1 MRPTLIAGL
10 LFSLFAGPIEAANL
24 SARSMSWRG
33 NGSSVSASVLVRNLD
48 KQGGRSGSVRIEMRL
63 STTPHN
69 VNGRYWTL
77 LMGPSTEGLS
87 GGYERQ
93 VNVSG
98 NYKAGSFP
106 PGAYY
111 LIASVQEYNGSG
123 WVIRDSMTSDSK
135 FTIAKPATVLELGQW
150 SWAIS
155 KGVASAEVKVTNNGS
170 GERSGGLMLELR
182 LSTAPYGEAGKYWVA
197 AASPWLNPVKGGYF
211 QVFKFSSPFDS
222 LAYQPGEYYV
232 TLVLKE
238 NTTDGPV
245 IRRGTTSSSNM
256 TIRR

>member
-1 MRPTLIAGL
+1 MRSTLLAGL
-10 LFSLFAGPIEAANL
+10 LFSLLAGPLEAANL
-24 SARSMSWRG
+24 KVKSFSWRG
-33 NGSSVSASVLVRNLD
+33 NGSSVSATVGVSNLD
-48 KQGGRSGSVRIEMRL
+48 AQGGRSGSVRIELRL

-77 LMGPSTEGLS
+77 LMGKNGESLS
-87 GGYERQ
+87 GGYVRQ
-93 VNVSG
+93 YNAAG
-98 NYKAGSFP
+98 NYNASSFA

-111 LIASVQEYNGSG
+111 LIASVQEYTGSG
-123 WVIRDSMTSDSK
+123 WVIRDAITSDSK

-150 SWAIS
+150 SWSIS
-155 KGVASAEVKVTNNGS
+155 KGVASAEVKVSNNGS

-182 LSTAPYGEAGKYWVA
+182 LSTAPYGQAGKYWVA
-197 AASPWLNPVKGGYF
+197 AASEWLNPVKGGYW
-211 QVFKFSSPFDS
+211 QVFKFNSPFDS
-222 LAYQPGEYYV
+222 LAYNPGEYYV

-245 IRRGTTSSSNM
+245 IRAGATSSSNI